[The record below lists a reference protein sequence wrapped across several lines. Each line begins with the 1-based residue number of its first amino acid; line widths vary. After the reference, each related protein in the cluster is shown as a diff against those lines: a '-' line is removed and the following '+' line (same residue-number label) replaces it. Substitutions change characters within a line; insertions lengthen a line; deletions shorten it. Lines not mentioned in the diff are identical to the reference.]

1 MLRKESLRKE
11 EYNTERRMLG
21 ERKDRVEEAWSPG
34 EKVGSHPKDLPPNS
48 PGFAQSLNRE
58 KKKGYVLSWGEP
70 SIFRNDCLD
79 HVIPSSHQVFLA
91 VETLPEP

>member
-21 ERKDRVEEAWSPG
+21 ERKDRFVEEAWSPR

-58 KKKGYVLSWGEP
+58 KKKGLCAELGGTFYFQKWLSC
-70 SIFRNDCLD
+70 SRD
-79 HVIPSSHQVFLA
+79 SK
-91 VETLPEP
+91 